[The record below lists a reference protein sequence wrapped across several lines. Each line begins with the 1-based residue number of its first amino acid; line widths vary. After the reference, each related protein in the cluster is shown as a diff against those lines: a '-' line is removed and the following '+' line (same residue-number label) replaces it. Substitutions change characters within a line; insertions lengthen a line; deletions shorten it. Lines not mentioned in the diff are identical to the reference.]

1 MAYERV
7 TSFLE
12 EISKKGQDT
21 VLVCHDGVVK
31 IALSWVF
38 DNLDYFFKFKID
50 NGSVNII
57 SIDESGFK
65 YIKKTNYTVK

>member
-12 EISKKGQDT
+12 EISKKEEDV
-21 VLVCHDGVVK
+21 VLVCHDGVIK

-38 DNLDYFFKFKID
+38 DSVDYFFKFKVD
-50 NGSVNII
+50 NGSANII
-57 SIDESGFK
+57 SLDGNGYK
-65 YIKKTNYTVK
+65 YIKMVNYTVK

>member
-12 EISKKGQDT
+12 EILNKGEDT
-21 VLVCHDGVVK
+21 LLVCHAGVIR

-38 DNLDYFFKFKID
+38 DNLDYYFKFRVE
-50 NGSVNII
+50 NGSVNVI

-65 YIKKTNYTVK
+65 YIEKANYTVK